1 LKVYYNFENYHVQKP
16 VVTVGVFDGVHKGHI
31 AILDRVKHSAQEVQG
46 DTVIVTFWPHPRL
59 VLNQDVSIKLI
70 NTIDEKLQ
78 LFEKIGVQHIVII
91 PFTEEFSKISSQ
103 QFIED
108 ILVNK
113 LKVNHLIIG
122 FNHHFGKAR
131 EGNFELMN
139 EYSKQFGFTLEK
151 LDAQMVENEKVSST
165 LIRTSLNNGDIITAN
180 KYLGYDYMITGKV
193 VEGKKIGRTI
203 GFPTANILVNQDY
216 KLVPKTGVYA
226 VEVEVSGKR
235 YPGMLNVGYNPTID
249 PARTKLNIEA
259 HLLNFSGDLYEMDI
273 TLLFKQRI
281 RDEIKFEGL
290 DQLKKQLNSDKAEVL
305 KILGV

>member
-1 LKVYYNFENYHVQKP
+1 MKVYYNFENYHVQKP

-78 LFEKIGVQHIVII
+78 LFEKFGVQHIVII

-193 VEGKKIGRTI
+193 VKGKKIGRTI

>member
-1 LKVYYNFENYHVQKP
+1 LKVYYNFDNYHVQKP

-31 AILDRVKHSAQEVQG
+31 AILDRVKHSAHEVQG

-59 VLNQDVSIKLI
+59 VLNQDASIKLI

-78 LFEKIGVQHIVII
+78 LFEKFGVQHIVII

-108 ILVNK
+108 IMINK

-203 GFPTANILVNQDY
+203 GFPTANVLVNQDY
-216 KLVPKTGVYA
+216 KLIPKTGVYA
-226 VEVEVSGKR
+226 VEVEVTGKR

-249 PARTKLNIEA
+249 PSLTKLNIEA
-259 HLLNFSGDLYEMDI
+259 HLLNFTDDLYEKDI

-281 RDEIKFEGL
+281 RNEIKFEGL

>member
-78 LFEKIGVQHIVII
+78 LFEKFGVQHIVII

>member
-1 LKVYYNFENYHVQKP
+1 MKVYYNFENYHVQKP

>member
-1 LKVYYNFENYHVQKP
+1 MKVYYNFENYHVQKP
-16 VVTVGVFDGVHKGHI
+16 VVTVGVFDGLHKGHI

-78 LFEKIGVQHIVII
+78 LFKKFGVQHIVII

>member
-1 LKVYYNFENYHVQKP
+1 MKVYYNFENYHVQKP

-70 NTIDEKLQ
+70 NTIEEKLQ
-78 LFEKIGVQHIVII
+78 LFEKFGVQHIVII

>member
-16 VVTVGVFDGVHKGHI
+16 VVTVGVFDGLHKGHI

-78 LFEKIGVQHIVII
+78 LFEKFGVQHIVII

-193 VEGKKIGRTI
+193 VKGKKIGRTI

>member
-1 LKVYYNFENYHVQKP
+1 
-16 VVTVGVFDGVHKGHI
+16 
-31 AILDRVKHSAQEVQG
+31 
-46 DTVIVTFWPHPRL
+46 
-59 VLNQDVSIKLI
+59 
-70 NTIDEKLQ
+70 
-78 LFEKIGVQHIVII
+78 
-91 PFTEEFSKISSQ
+91 
-103 QFIED
+103 
-108 ILVNK
+108 
-113 LKVNHLIIG
+113 
-122 FNHHFGKAR
+122 
-131 EGNFELMN
+131 MN
-139 EYSKQFGFTLEK
+139 EYSKRFGFTLEK

-259 HLLNFSGDLYEMDI
+259 HLLNFSGDLYELDI

>member
-1 LKVYYNFENYHVQKP
+1 LKVYYNFEDYHVQKP

-46 DTVIVTFWPHPRL
+46 ETVIVTFWPHPRL

-70 NTIDEKLQ
+70 NTIEEKLQ
-78 LFEKIGVQHIVII
+78 LFEKFGVQHIVII

>member
-1 LKVYYNFENYHVQKP
+1 MKVYYNFENYHVQKP

-46 DTVIVTFWPHPRL
+46 ETVIVTFWPHPRL

-113 LKVNHLIIG
+113 LKVNHLIVG